1 MHAKSKPLLS
11 RLVKEGPSQEVVV
24 IHMIVVNMPSGW
36 LKEGFSFYRQNTKIN
51 VNMSFYSFNS
61 FQI

>member
-1 MHAKSKPLLS
+1 MHAELKPLLS

-24 IHMIVVNMPSGW
+24 INMIVVNMPSAWQKG
-36 LKEGFSFYRQNTKIN
+36 GFSFYEQNTKIN
-51 VNMSFYSFNS
+51 VNTSFYPFNS

>member
-1 MHAKSKPLLS
+1 MHAKLKPLLS

-24 IHMIVVNMPSGW
+24 INMIVVNIPSGW
-36 LKEGFSFYRQNTKIN
+36 LKGGFSFYEQNTKIN
-51 VNMSFYSFNS
+51 VITSFYSFNS